1 MPISLSGSLNLSGSI
16 NTNGTITA
24 TTLVVQ
30 TITSSISSI
39 TGSTNFGS
47 LSSDTHKFTG
57 SLLISGSNVLIGTP
71 TSNGF
76 RFKVSNNGAEE
87 IAINPGDSAN
97 LNNYVNYNRSTST
110 YIAANYLAATHSF
123 LNGNVGIGTSSP
135 VTKLDVSGTIRSIAQ
150 TDPTSGTGL
159 ELFYRSADPACYVQS
174 YDRTNS
180 AYVDLKLAASRI
192 LFYYANPSS
201 VECARFSGLGY
212 FKATNSGTYINTSG
226 QYHEFSNSATNNEIF
241 VLRNTSASPYGY
253 TLQFSGA
260 SPNNSTNWIMYCEDS
275 TAQRFSVRSN
285 GGVYNY
291 TGNNVPLSD
300 QRMKKEITLLESYWD
315 KFKSIEMVKFKY
327 IDQTHDDFNIGVVSQ
342 QIESIMP
349 EFVDVWDEKNIPEDG
364 KPLMGVY
371 MEDIHNIAMK
381 VLQEAMTKIE
391 TLEARVQYLEN
402 K

>member
-1 MPISLSGSLNLSGSI
+1 MG
-16 NTNGTITA
+16 NTFK
-24 TTLVVQ
+24 
-30 TITSSISSI
+30 
-39 TGSTNFGS
+39 TG
-47 LSSDTHKFTG
+47 
-57 SLLISGSNVLIGTP
+57 
-71 TSNGF
+71 
-76 RFKVSNNGAEE
+76 
-87 IAINPGDSAN
+87 
-97 LNNYVNYNRSTST
+97 NYVNAIFQDASNNIGIGAAPSGSYKLEVTGTAKVSSNLQLGTTTASSTTTPITLNMGGT
-110 YIAANYLAATHSF
+110 YGTTLLNGIKIKMFDDGTTLHGLGVIAGNLYLNATDGATVIT
-123 LNGNVGIGTSSP
+123 LNTNNTERMRITSAGNVGIGTSSP

-180 AYVDLKLAASRI
+180 AYVDLKLAAGRI

-226 QYHEFSNSATNNEIF
+226 QYHEFSNSATNNEI
-241 VLRNTSASPYGY
+241 LTIRQTSASPYGM
-253 TLQFSGA
+253 TMQFSAA
-260 SPNNSTNWIMYCEDS
+260 SPNNTTNWLIYCEDS

-300 QRMKKEITLLESYWD
+300 QRMKKEITPLESYWD

-381 VLQEAMTKIE
+381 VLQEAMAKIE
-391 TLEARVQYLEN
+391 ELNERLN
-402 K
+402 KAGL

>member
-1 MPISLSGSLNLSGSI
+1 DNGTNVGINTASPVTTNLVGSQTIVKSYNSDTPVSTTAQTYYTNQSNLYLFGRNAGLSIICPATNEEGSIFFGNSLSVAYASI
-16 NTNGTITA
+16 NTGSGT
-24 TTLVVQ
+24 
-30 TITSSISSI
+30 TSV
-39 TGSTNFGS
+39 GGDMNFRV
-47 LSSDTHKFTG
+47 
-57 SLLISGSNVLIGTP
+57 GSNTTRMTL
-71 TSNGF
+71 TS
-76 RFKVSNNGAEE
+76 A
-87 IAINPGDSAN
+87 
-97 LNNYVNYNRSTST
+97 
-110 YIAANYLAATHSF
+110 
-123 LNGNVGIGTSSP
+123 GNVGIGTSSP
-135 VTKLDVSGTIRSIAQ
+135 GAKLAVQGNSGTDGFGFFMGGAGSTLGGIKLGNDGSTYGSLYFDNATNDVLLLQ
-150 TDPTSGTGL
+150 QYSSGSLRFG
-159 ELFYRSADPACYVQS
+159 
-174 YDRTNS
+174 TNS
-180 AYVDLKLAASRI
+180 AERMRI
-192 LFYYANPSS
+192 TSA
-201 VECARFSGLGY
+201 GY
-212 FKATNSGTYINTSG
+212 TKMSNDGTYINATG
-226 QYHEFSNSATNNEIF
+226 PYHEMRNTISNNEVV
-241 VLRNTSASPYGY
+241 VLRNTSASPYGF

-300 QRMKKEITLLESYWD
+300 QRMKKEITPLESYWD

-391 TLEARVQYLEN
+391 EQQAQIQNLQEQINILS